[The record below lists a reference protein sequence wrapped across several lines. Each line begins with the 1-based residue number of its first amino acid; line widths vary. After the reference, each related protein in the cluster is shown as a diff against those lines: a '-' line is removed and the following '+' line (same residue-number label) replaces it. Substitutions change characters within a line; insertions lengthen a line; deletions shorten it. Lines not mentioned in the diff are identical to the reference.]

1 MKSGAIQMGIFT
13 TNGRLPEVTFR
24 LENDFEEDVYQN
36 SKLLFGENTIL
47 LDTKTLLRGNILGG
61 TIPDGFLFD
70 LSDINDPQFY
80 LIEVEL
86 AKHSFNN
93 HIFPQITKFFAF
105 FKNQQQRQSLTD
117 KLYDVITNDTN
128 ILNQFKKH
136 LGDREIF
143 KFVKD
148 VIEDSQNIL
157 IVIDGEKSE
166 IADISEVYTDTW
178 GKMVKHIILRKYSDG
193 DNTIYHMEPDFEV
206 LEIVG
211 DEKVVAEKT
220 SYDEAH
226 HTDGVSAEVAS
237 IYGEL
242 KQRVLAI
249 NPELVFN
256 PTKSYISIKKDK
268 NVVFISIKRSHLRVV
283 ALRPEN
289 EIREHISKYE
299 VKSFPDSVKK
309 FWGGD
314 CAGIL
319 IKDGS
324 GMDELIN
331 LLQPLLQSDDD
342 S

>member
-1 MKSGAIQMGIFT
+1 MGIFNN
-13 TNGRLPEVTFR
+13 NGRLPEVTFN

-70 LSDINDPQFY
+70 LTDVNEPQFY

-86 AKHSFNN
+86 AKHSFNS

-105 FKNQQQRQSLTD
+105 FKNQQQRQSLTE
-117 KLYDVITNDTN
+117 KLYEVITNDKN
-128 ILNQFKKH
+128 ILSQFKKH
-136 LGDREIF
+136 IGNQEVF
-143 KFVKD
+143 KFLKD
-148 VIEDSQNIL
+148 VIENSQNIL

-178 GKMVKHIILRKYSDG
+178 GKMVKHIVLRKYSDG
-193 DNTIYHMEPDFEV
+193 DNTVYHLEPDFEV

-211 DEKVVAEKT
+211 DEKVVAEKA

-226 HTDGVSAEVAS
+226 HTDGIPEDVVS
-237 IYGEL
+237 IFQEL
-242 KQRVLAI
+242 KTRVLEI
-249 NPELVFN
+249 NSEIIFN
-256 PTKSYISIKKDK
+256 PTKSYISIKKNK
-268 NVVFISIKRSHLRVV
+268 NIAFISLKKKHLRLV
-283 ALRPEN
+283 ALRPESEVREN
-289 EIREHISKYE
+289 ISHYEIQ
-299 VKSFPDSVKK
+299 SFPESVKK
-309 FWGGD
+309 FWGGE

-319 IKDGS
+319 VPNSS

-331 LLQPLLQSDDD
+331 LLHPLIHSDED
-342 S
+342 